1 MSPEPPFSVAG
12 MTRAS
17 TGFLMLEAL
26 LIGGWAGLAA
36 IRRRVLNRG
45 QVLALMALQLMLL
58 VQAAASLI
66 SLAAGHEAT
75 EPGTHVVYALGSL
88 LLLPL
93 LVGLPVRLGF
103 PPEPGA
109 PGSDPEFI
117 GGIEISP
124 PGSDGDGRSADRF
137 RAVVAA
143 LACISLIVMLQRM
156 WITWRTGA
164 AA

>member
-1 MSPEPPFSVAG
+1 
-12 MTRAS
+12 MTRAA
-17 TGFLMLEAL
+17 TALLMIQAV

-36 IRRRVLNRG
+36 IRRRVLNRA

-58 VQAAASLI
+58 IQAAVSLI
-66 SLAAGHEAT
+66 SLAAGHDAA

-103 PPEPGA
+103 PPGSGA
-109 PGSDPEFI
+109 PGTDPEFV
-117 GGIEISP
+117 GGIEISAA
-124 PGSDGDGRSADRF
+124 GGGSADRF

-143 LACISLIVMLQRM
+143 LACLSLIVMLQRM
-156 WITWRTGA
+156 WITWRTGTA
-164 AA
+164 A

>member
-1 MSPEPPFSVAG
+1 

-17 TGFLMLEAL
+17 TGFLILEAL

-66 SLAAGHEAT
+66 SLAAGHDAA

-103 PPEPGA
+103 PPADGA
-109 PGSDPEFI
+109 PGTDPEFV
-117 GGIEISP
+117 GGIEIRP
-124 PGSDGDGRSADRF
+124 PSGADSTDRSADRF

-156 WITWRTGA
+156 WITWRTGVA
-164 AA
+164 A

>member
-1 MSPEPPFSVAG
+1 

-36 IRRRVLNRG
+36 IRRRVLNRA

-58 VQAAASLI
+58 VQAVASLI
-66 SLAAGHEAT
+66 SLAAGHEAA

-103 PPEPGA
+103 PPKDGA
-109 PGSDPEFI
+109 PGTDPEFI
-117 GGIEISP
+117 GGIEIRP
-124 PGSDGDGRSADRF
+124 PSGDGAAGDGADKSADRF
-137 RAVVAA
+137 RAVMAT
-143 LACISLIVMLQRM
+143 LACISLLVMLQRM

>member
-1 MSPEPPFSVAG
+1 

-26 LIGGWAGLAA
+26 LLGGWVGLAA
-36 IRRRVLNRG
+36 IRRRVLSRA
-45 QVLALMALQLMLL
+45 QVLALMALELMLG
-58 VQAAASLI
+58 VQAAASVI
-66 SLAAGHEAT
+66 SLAAGHDAA
-75 EPGTHVVYALGSL
+75 EPGTHVAYALGSL

-103 PPEPGA
+103 PPAPGA
-109 PGSDPEFI
+109 SGTNPTFV
-117 GGIEISP
+117 GGIEIGP
-124 PGSDGDGRSADRF
+124 ADGDDSADRF

-143 LACISLIVMLQRM
+143 LACVALVVMLQRM

>member
-1 MSPEPPFSVAG
+1 

-36 IRRRVLNRG
+36 IRRQVLNRA

-66 SLAAGHEAT
+66 SLAAGHDAA

-93 LVGLPVRLGF
+93 LVGVPVRLGY
-103 PPEPGA
+103 PPA
-109 PGSDPEFI
+109 PGKPGTDPEFV
-117 GGIEISP
+117 GGIEIAP
-124 PGSDGDGRSADRF
+124 PGSTQGSGDRF
-137 RAVVAA
+137 RSVVAA
-143 LACISLIVMLQRM
+143 LACISLVVMLQRM